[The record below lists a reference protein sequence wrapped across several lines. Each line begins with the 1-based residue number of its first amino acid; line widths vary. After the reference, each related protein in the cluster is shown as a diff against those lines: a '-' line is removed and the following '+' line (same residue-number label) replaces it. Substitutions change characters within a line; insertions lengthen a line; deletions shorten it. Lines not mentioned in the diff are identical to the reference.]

1 MEPSPPSSPS
11 PIPPADRLV
20 ARLKADL
27 LVARKAKDGAAA
39 TACRTLLAAVENAE
53 APPIDTAG
61 AAAPA
66 TVGRLVDVARHELT
80 EADLE
85 AIVEHEIADRLDT
98 IEQIAP
104 YDRAAEVDALRAEVA
119 VIERYRS

>member
-1 MEPSPPSSPS
+1 MEPSPSSSPS
-11 PIPPADRLV
+11 SIPPADRLV

-27 LVARKAKDGAAA
+27 LAARKARDGAAA

-53 APPIDTAG
+53 APAIETGGP
-61 AAAPA
+61 AAAA
-66 TVGRLVDVARHELT
+66 TVGRLIDVARHELT
-80 EADLE
+80 EADLA

-104 YDRAAEVDALRAEVA
+104 YGRAAEIDVLQAEVA
-119 VIERYRS
+119 VLERYRS